1 MFQPASEIDLQRSLF
16 RLLTKS
22 ARQGQAADP
31 AAARRRLAVLSD
43 DFDLDRVADGMQR
56 RLTRRDPNAPDL
68 RLLLESGA
76 PDHVRDGVEG
86 THGRLSAMQSYDWV
100 SVGIYAFGLPPTK
113 TQAGTPES
121 SAHRALKEWAAA
133 HGEVLGAPADAVAHT
148 ERWFPSGHE
157 ADVAFIGAHSALPDA
172 SPDVL
177 IVEVR
182 PRGAE
187 PHELRQ
193 AVFSLVAMRAV
204 LDAEQSLAA
213 DVTAVRVQLVI
224 EDEPPVEIRELAA
237 ALSVE
242 LYVR

>member
-1 MFQPASEIDLQRSLF
+1 MFRPASEIDLQRSLF

-22 ARQGQAADP
+22 ARQGRAADP

-43 DFDLDRVADGMQR
+43 HFDLDRVADGMQR
-56 RLTRRDPNAPDL
+56 RLARRDPNAPDL
-68 RLLLESGA
+68 RLLLESG
-76 PDHVRDGVEG
+76 VRDHTRDAVHGA
-86 THGRLSAMQSYDWV
+86 HGRLSAMQSYDWV

-133 HGEVLGAPADAVAHT
+133 HGAVLGAPVGALAHT
-148 ERWFPSGHE
+148 EWWFPSGHE
-157 ADVAFIGAHSALPDA
+157 ADVAFISAHSALPDA

-182 PRGAE
+182 PRGVE

-204 LDAEQSLAA
+204 LEAEQSLAA
-213 DVTAVRVQLVI
+213 NVTAVRMQLVI
-224 EDEPPVEIRELAA
+224 EDEPPVVIRELAA